1 MPHKKYFF
9 LSTIVLF
16 SVFILSFIGSIL
28 FGAQKI
34 SVNEI
39 FVQGTFTN
47 LILTKIRI
55 PRTLLACF
63 TGALLAGTGACF
75 QMYFRN
81 PITEPG
87 IMGVSSGA
95 TLGAVIASCFFS
107 GVFINIGAFLGA
119 VAAGFLV
126 LFLSGTITRK
136 SSSVTILLCGTAL
149 SSIYS
154 AFTAII
160 LSLNN
165 THLQT
170 MYMWMLGSF
179 SGRGWKEINFILIP
193 SAVSVIILF
202 ICSRPLDLLSGGE
215 TTASSLGVNINVLRN
230 LIIIG
235 GSLASSAAVCA
246 GGTIGFVGLIA
257 PHVCRKIFGSKARTL
272 FPLSMICGAS
282 LLMISD
288 TLCRSINPPAEIP
301 VGTIMA
307 LVGGPFFISLIFTEK
322 RK

>member
-1 MPHKKYFF
+1 M
-9 LSTIVLF
+9 
-16 SVFILSFIGSIL
+16 
-28 FGAQKI
+28 
-34 SVNEI
+34 
-39 FVQGTFTN
+39 QGTFTN

-81 PITEPG
+81 PVTEPG

-107 GVFINIGAFLGA
+107 GVFINIGAFMGA
-119 VAAGFLV
+119 IAAGFLV
-126 LFLSGTITRK
+126 LVLSGTVTK
-136 SSSVTILLCGTAL
+136 KTSSVAFLLCGTAL

-154 AFTAII
+154 ALTAII

-179 SGRGWKEINFILIP
+179 SGRGWKEFNFILIP
-193 SAVSVIILF
+193 SVLSVMILF

-215 TTASSLGVNINVLRN
+215 TVASSLGVNVSVLRA
-230 LIIIG
+230 LIIVG

-257 PHVCRKIFGSKARTL
+257 PHVIRKIFGSKARTL
-272 FPLSMICGAS
+272 FPLSMVCGAS
-282 LLMISD
+282 LMMISD
-288 TLCRSINPPAEIP
+288 TLCRTINPPAEIP